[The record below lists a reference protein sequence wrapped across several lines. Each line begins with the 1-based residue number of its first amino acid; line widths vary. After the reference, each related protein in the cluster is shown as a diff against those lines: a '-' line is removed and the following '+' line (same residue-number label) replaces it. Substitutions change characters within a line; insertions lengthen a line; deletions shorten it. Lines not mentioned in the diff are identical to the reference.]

1 MPDIIPLE
9 LIKNRIFLIRGKKV
23 MLSTHLSELYEVEH
37 KTLMQSVKRNMQRFP
52 EDFMFQLNK
61 QELRNL
67 RSQIVTA
74 NIALSKIRYNPYAF
88 TEQGVAMLSSVLR
101 SDRAVEV
108 NIQIMRTF
116 VKIRE
121 ILLENNE
128 LSRRLDELENKYDRQ
143 FTIVFKALEQMIP
156 PVKKKEIGFKPGK

>member
-1 MPDIIPLE
+1 
-9 LIKNRIFLIRGKKV
+9 
-23 MLSTHLSELYEVEH
+23 
-37 KTLMQSVKRNMQRFP
+37 
-52 EDFMFQLNK
+52 MFQLNK